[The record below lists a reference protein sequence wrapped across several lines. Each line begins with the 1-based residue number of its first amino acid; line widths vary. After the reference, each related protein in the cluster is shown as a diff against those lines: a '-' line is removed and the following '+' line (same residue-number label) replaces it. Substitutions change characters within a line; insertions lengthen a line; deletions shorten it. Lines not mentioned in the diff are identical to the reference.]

1 MTILK
6 FLWKLIPFL
15 IVACAYSLL
24 QLEYGEKWADLIH
37 TSLPYLMSA
46 LLLLVSLIFNRS
58 RLALG
63 SINACLAYAF
73 IQNGMQQPYTESTT
87 QLLFIGNA
95 VLFSWHLC
103 LTAFYREKGS
113 ISSWGISRLML
124 VIGSYVVLWFAVRD
138 GYADALYPALQPY
151 ISNQENSRAWLS
163 LALLVSQLA
172 SGLLLLVIT
181 LWKRTSTET
190 ALLAAWL
197 TGNAIF
203 YDFSI
208 SGISTT
214 LFTALLLAMFIS
226 LIQSAYDLAFVDAL
240 TLLPGRRALDEKMGT
255 LSKQYSIAMI
265 DVDHFKKFND
275 TYGHAIGD
283 QVLRLVA
290 SKVRKVGCGGLAYRY
305 GGEEFAILF
314 PKKKTVTVESSLN
327 KLRESISGYHMT
339 LRNKDRTPNKKLGE
353 KLRGAIASRQKNVN
367 ITVSIGVAEKL
378 ESHHSAEDVI
388 KDADEALYK
397 AKNTGR
403 NKVISASN

>member
-15 IVACAYSLL
+15 IVVCTYSLL
-24 QLEYGEKWADLIH
+24 QFEHSQRWAELIH

-63 SINACLAYAF
+63 AINACLAYAF
-73 IQNGMQQPYTESTT
+73 IQNGMQQPYTESAT

-95 VLFSWHLC
+95 ILFSWHLC

-113 ISSWGISRLML
+113 ISSWGVSRLVF
-124 VIGSYVVLWFAVRD
+124 VIGSYVVLWLAVRD
-138 GYADALYPALQPY
+138 GYADTLYPVIQSY
-151 ISNQENSRAWLS
+151 ITSPENNRAWLS
-163 LALLVSQLA
+163 LTLLISQLA
-172 SGLLLLVIT
+172 SGILLLAIT

-255 LSKQYSIAMI
+255 LTRQYSIAMI

-275 TYGHAIGD
+275 TYGHSTGD

-290 SKVRKVGCGGLAYRY
+290 SKVRKVGAGGLAYRY

-314 PKKKTVTVESSLN
+314 PKKKAETVEPYLN
-327 KLRESISGYHMT
+327 KLRESISGYQMT
-339 LRNKDRTPNKKLGE
+339 LRNNNRAQSKKLGE
-353 KLRGAIASRQKNVN
+353 KLRGAIAARQKNVN

-403 NKVISASN
+403 NKVIAANS